1 VNLKLFVQLWN
12 EGKTGLQMAEELGTT
27 RSAVLGRAARMQA
40 KGLLSKRI
48 DKAARVD
55 KIPEQPAE
63 VIMPKRKPVVEPAA
77 PVLRLVWPVDPVVP
91 EPPDVEDN
99 KPIGLMDLK
108 HSSCRFVVT
117 NEDPQNA
124 LYCGRPKARGSYCAD
139 HAKLC
144 YTKPYGKGDTRWRS
158 LTRFQLSNFTKIVR

>member
-1 VNLKLFVQLWN
+1 LELFVQLWN

-40 KGLLSKRI
+40 KGLIAKRI

-55 KIPEQPAE
+55 KIPVQPAE
-63 VIMPKRKPVVEPAA
+63 VIMPKRKPVVEPVA
-77 PVLRLVWPVDPVVP
+77 PVLRLVWPVDP
-91 EPPDVEDN
+91 EPPAVDDG

-108 HSSCRFVVT
+108 HSSCRFVVD
-117 NEDPQNA
+117 NSDPQNA
-124 LYCGRPKARGSYCAD
+124 LYCGRPKARKSYCAD

-158 LTRFQLSNFTKIVR
+158 LTRFQHSNFTKIVR